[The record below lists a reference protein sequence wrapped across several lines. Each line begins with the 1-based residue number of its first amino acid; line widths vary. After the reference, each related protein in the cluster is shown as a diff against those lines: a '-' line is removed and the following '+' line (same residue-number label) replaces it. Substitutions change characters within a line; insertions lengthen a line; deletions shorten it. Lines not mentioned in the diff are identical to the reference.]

1 MRCAASPK
9 TAAMDDPDLPPVFT
23 RREALD
29 RGLTRHQVERRVTTR
44 RWRQLRRAVYCLAAV
59 YDVADASRQHE
70 LEVRAAVLTAPDDRL
85 VSHLSAACLL
95 GWPKPLAGWGPVTL
109 TASPGTCAR
118 GRRGLVIQAATVR
131 PVDRARRGDL
141 AVTSPTRTLADV
153 LRHTAPAEAV
163 AIADHALRTG
173 QVQYGAVANVL
184 RWQGEWPYA
193 ARGHSSLQLADPR
206 RETWLE
212 SWSFVTL
219 HAHGL
224 PLPEPQVD
232 VLDRRGRFVA
242 RLDGLWDLATAAE
255 ADGRVKYDLRGIL
268 GAGSDPLASADELVS
283 RAQRRLDEEKQ
294 RQDRLHDLGLEVVR
308 WNAADVRRDPAALAR
323 RVNERRAAA
332 DASRFTGRFRFRP
345 APPWVTPARAS

>member
-1 MRCAASPK
+1 MYDAAG
-9 TAAMDDPDLPPVFT
+9 AA
-23 RREALD
+23 
-29 RGLTRHQVERRVTTR
+29 
-44 RWRQLRRAVYCLAAV
+44 
-59 YDVADASRQHE
+59 RQHE
-70 LEVRAAVLTAPDDRL
+70 LEVTAALIAGPHDAL

-95 GWPKPLAGWGPVTL
+95 GWPKPLDGWGPATL

-131 PVDRARRGDL
+131 PVDRATRGGL
-141 AVTSPTRTLADV
+141 ATTSPTRTLADV

-173 QVQYGAVANVL
+173 QVQYEAVAEVL
-184 RWQGEWPYA
+184 RWQEQWPYA
-193 ARGHSSLQLADPR
+193 ARGRSSLLLADPR

-219 HAHGL
+219 HAYGV

-232 VLDRRGRFVA
+232 VLERQGRFVA

-255 ADGRVKYDLRGIL
+255 ADGRVKYDLRGVL
-268 GAGSDPLASADELVS
+268 GAGADPQASADELVS
-283 RAQRRLDEEKQ
+283 RAQRRLDDEKL
-294 RQDRLHDLGLEVVR
+294 RRDRLNDLGLEVVR
-308 WNAADVRRDPAALAR
+308 WGTAEVRRDPAALVR
-323 RVNERRAAA
+323 RVNARRASA

-345 APPWVTPARAS
+345 APPWVAAINQAG